1 MGDSSHLDAA
11 YGTQAVG
18 GKINGTPDW
27 QREGVD
33 PLNQKLFFPCLL
45 PQETIYSICARFAA
59 ANSLPDANASEY
71 LLGHRRGGFHHE
83 IAHGLSQLEYVSNG
97 AIHVTLNLLKT
108 RTVLSCIFPFMSA
121 QQRRSMLEKM
131 MQSVVPQSPI
141 PMLGISWSGHDAHHF
156 LRRCPDCSDLDRNLF
171 GFSYWHIE
179 HQLLGVWVCP
189 LHGRPLQWL
198 PDKFRQKFNWRQAE
212 RDESDFCET
221 AVEANTLIAL
231 DKIAKVVLW
240 TSSRTSLS
248 TAVLNIMVRSRLR
261 RANLVHTEVKIS
273 SAEMHSLHES
283 LAAPLARSGISHFA
297 RFTSPG
303 WIKELLVDSRAS
315 HPLRW
320 AVLIAST
327 LGSNFFRSEDA
338 SAGLTL
344 KSVAEVEGLLNFEY
358 QNALERTPQPTL
370 FTTIYSPRISRA
382 PKALYQAFGQA
393 MQLKDA
399 AACTGLSLNEA
410 RIWVHRDK
418 LLSKHWRNAIG
429 AARVNEATEQIRC
442 FLSANPTAQRV
453 DVLRAH
459 LRAIRLLERY
469 DPAGLQ
475 ALLPASWSK
484 FNWQPMLPFDGHSA

>member
-1 MGDSSHLDAA
+1 
-11 YGTQAVG
+11 
-18 GKINGTPDW
+18 
-27 QREGVD
+27 
-33 PLNQKLFFPCLL
+33 
-45 PQETIYSICARFAA
+45 
-59 ANSLPDANASEY
+59 
-71 LLGHRRGGFHHE
+71 
-83 IAHGLSQLEYVSNG
+83 
-97 AIHVTLNLLKT
+97 
-108 RTVLSCIFPFMSA
+108 
-121 QQRRSMLEKM
+121 
-131 MQSVVPQSPI
+131 
-141 PMLGISWSGHDAHHF
+141 
-156 LRRCPDCSDLDRNLF
+156 
-171 GFSYWHIE
+171 
-179 HQLLGVWVCP
+179 

-198 PDKFRQKFNWRQAE
+198 SDNFRQKFNWRQAE

-231 DKIAKVVLW
+231 DKLAKVVLW
-240 TSSRTSLS
+240 TSSKTSLS

-273 SAEMHSLHES
+273 SLEMHNLHDS

-297 RFTSPG
+297 RFISPG

-327 LGSNFFRSEDA
+327 LGSDFCRSELA
-338 SAGLTL
+338 SSGHAV
-344 KSVAEVEGLLNFEY
+344 KSTSEVEGLLNFEY

-382 PKALYQAFGQA
+382 PKALYQALGQA

-399 AACTGLSLNEA
+399 AVCACISLNEA

-418 LLSKHWRNAIG
+418 LLAKHWRNAIG
-429 AARVNEATEQIRC
+429 AARANEATEQIRG

-484 FNWQPMLPFDGHSA
+484 FNWQPMLPFDESLV

>member
-1 MGDSSHLDAA
+1 MDDSSHLDRAF
-11 YGTQAVG
+11 GTQEFG
-18 GKINGTPDW
+18 RKINVAPECQG
-27 QREGVD
+27 ECAD
-33 PLNQKLFFPCLL
+33 PLNQRPFFPCPL
-45 PQETIYSICARFAA
+45 PQETIYSICARFSA
-59 ANSLPDANASEY
+59 ANSLPDAKASEY

-83 IAHGLSQLEYVSNG
+83 ISHGLSQLEYVSSE
-97 AIHVTLNLLKT
+97 AIQVTQNLLKT
-108 RTVLSCIFPFMSA
+108 RTVLSCILPFMSA
-121 QQRRSMLEKM
+121 QQRWSMLAKM
-131 MQSVVPQSPI
+131 MRSVVPQSPI

-156 LRRCPDCSDLDRNLF
+156 LRRCPDCAGLDRNLY
-171 GFSYWHIE
+171 GFCYWHVE
-179 HQLLGVWVCP
+179 HQLLGVWTCP

-231 DKIAKVVLW
+231 DKIAKAVLW

-248 TAVLNIMVRSRLR
+248 TTVLNIMVRSRLR

-297 RFTSPG
+297 RFTSPQ

-327 LGSNFFRSEDA
+327 LGSEFFRNEVA
-338 SAGLTL
+338 SAGLAV
-344 KSVAEVEGLLNFEY
+344 KSAAEVEGLLNFEY
-358 QNALERTPQPTL
+358 QNALERTPQPPL
-370 FTTIYSPRISRA
+370 FRTIYSPRISRA
-382 PKALYQAFGQA
+382 PKALYQALGKA

-418 LLSKHWRNAIG
+418 LLSKHWRNARG
-429 AARVNEATEQIRC
+429 TARTNEATEQIRG

-459 LRAIRLLERY
+459 LHAIRLLERY
-469 DPAGLQ
+469 DPEGLQ
-475 ALLPASWSK
+475 SLLPASWSNFK
-484 FNWQPMLPFDGHSA
+484 WQPMLPFDGNLV